1 MSTLEK
7 YYLTE
12 PVVEGLRKKINDTT
26 TYPVPY
32 YDPADYTILNDHGTS
47 FMVVV
52 DGDGSAISLTT
63 TVSGEV

>member
-12 PVVEGLRKKINDTT
+12 PVVEGLRKKINDST

-32 YDPADYTILNDHGTS
+32 YDPANYAILDDHGTS
-47 FMVVV
+47 HLAVI
-52 DGDGSAISLTT
+52 DQDGSSISMTT
-63 TVSGEV
+63 TVSGDM